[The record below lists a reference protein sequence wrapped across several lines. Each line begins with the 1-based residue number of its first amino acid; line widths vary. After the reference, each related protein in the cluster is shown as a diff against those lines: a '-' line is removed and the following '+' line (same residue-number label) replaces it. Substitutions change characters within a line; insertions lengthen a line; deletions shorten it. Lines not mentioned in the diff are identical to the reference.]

1 MSSEPI
7 TCAVDEIAQV
17 QFKWNGGLDFDK
29 VSVHVKNCVK
39 VNIEKIRADGSS
51 LYFDQ
56 CDVTDECESG
66 ETATVLKNLSLQF
79 NTAQHE
85 LVMHEDVETEI
96 SLNLIQ
102 SVKKVIETV
111 SKKYRRR
118 MSTLCS
124 TKIAPN
130 TSLESSDEENFWR
143 KFRIKCSRIYIR
155 VPDVLTLNVL
165 YLTKSNRGPV
175 KFNFLN
181 LSLLEPNID
190 SKKFTNITLKQ
201 AAVLIDDR
209 IIHIESDSA
218 VIVWD
223 PEEIVAA
230 KIFIGNSFKRSNN
243 LKANCVTPD
252 CISSEEDTNTTVR
265 KISLEIMNE
274 FVWHLNNLLPNFCL
288 IFKRGYAY

>member
-1 MSSEPI
+1 
-7 TCAVDEIAQV
+7 
-17 QFKWNGGLDFDK
+17 
-29 VSVHVKNCVK
+29 
-39 VNIEKIRADGSS
+39 
-51 LYFDQ
+51 
-56 CDVTDECESG
+56 
-66 ETATVLKNLSLQF
+66 
-79 NTAQHE
+79 
-85 LVMHEDVETEI
+85 MHEDVETEI

-102 SVKKVIETV
+102 SVNKVIETV

-230 KIFIGNSFKRSNN
+230 KIFIGNSFNRSNN

-252 CISSEEDTNTTVR
+252 CISFEEDTNTTER
-265 KISLEIMNE
+265 KISLDIINE
-274 FVWHLNNLLPNFCL
+274 FVWHLNKSGRGVCTPLFSIHSEQTQILYDSSQIQIKNPKGARISHGETSFYKDFLRMNSALKITYSFADKNGEGSGLDMQGNGLRYVNDANFFIVFCHFCNSCFL
-288 IFKRGYAY
+288 